1 MDGNK
6 DFLAV
11 VLTVVGVLG
20 FVGFFQ
26 FFGDELGVHS
36 RSSAVDVV
44 MSLVE
49 QGKRIVRNCTP
60 CHDFTSTRRL
70 TRVGPPLWEVVGRLV
85 ASVPEYKFSR
95 ALLQLGQQGGVWDE
109 PSLEQYLADPKGFA
123 PGNKMAFAGLHDVA
137 ERKALIE
144 YLKTLTSPKENLVA
158 PLIDQAILSLSA
170 DEDGSSF
177 DERIK
182 RGRIESE
189 KCGACHD
196 LSSEKKVI
204 IGPFLMGVVG
214 RPAGR
219 VVGFAFSQPF
229 MEAVAKGLE
238 VWNTKNL
245 DQFLTDP
252 KAMIPGTK
260 MVCVGIK
267 DHQRRKDLITYLKT
281 LK

>member
-36 RSSAVDVV
+36 NSSAVDVV
-44 MSLVE
+44 MSPVE
-49 QGKRIVRNCTP
+49 LGKRVARNCTP
-60 CHDFTSTRRL
+60 CHDLTSTRRL
-70 TRVGPPLWEVVGRLV
+70 TRVGPPLWEVVGRPV
-85 ASVPEYKFSR
+85 ASVPEYTFSR
-95 ALLQLGQQGGVWDE
+95 VLFQFGQRGAVWDE
-109 PSLEQYLADPKGFA
+109 RSLDQYLADPKEFI

-144 YLKTLTSPKENLVA
+144 YLKTLMSPKESLMA

-170 DEDGSSF
+170 DADGSSF

-182 RGRIESE
+182 RGRMESE

-196 LSSEKKVI
+196 LSSEKKMI

-214 RPAGR
+214 RPAGS

-229 MEAVAKGLE
+229 MEAVEKGLR

-245 DQFLTDP
+245 DQFLADP

-260 MVCVGIK
+260 MVFAGIR

>member
-36 RSSAVDVV
+36 GPSAVDVV
-44 MSLVE
+44 MSPVE
-49 QGKRIVRNCTP
+49 LGKRIVRNCTP
-60 CHDFTSTRRL
+60 CHDLTSTRRL
-70 TRVGPPLWEVVGRLV
+70 TRVGPPLWEVVGRPV

-95 ALLQLGQQGGVWDE
+95 ALLQVGQQGGVWDE
-109 PSLEQYLADPKGFA
+109 PSLDQYLADPKEFV
-123 PGNKMAFAGLHDVA
+123 PGNKMAFAGLHDAA
-137 ERKALIE
+137 ERRALIE
-144 YLKTLTSPKENLVA
+144 YLKTLISPKENLVA

-177 DERIK
+177 DERVK

-219 VVGFAFSQPF
+219 VVGFDFSQPF
-229 MEAVAKGLE
+229 MEAVAQGLE

-252 KAMIPGTK
+252 KAMISGTK

-267 DHQRRKDLITYLKT
+267 DQQRRKDLITYLKT

>member
-36 RSSAVDVV
+36 GPSAVDVV
-44 MSLVE
+44 MSPVE
-49 QGKRIVRNCTP
+49 LGKRIVRNCTP
-60 CHDFTSTRRL
+60 CHDLTSTRRL
-70 TRVGPPLWEVVGRLV
+70 TRVGPPLWEVVGRPV

-95 ALLQLGQQGGVWDE
+95 ALLQVGQQGGVWDE
-109 PSLEQYLADPKGFA
+109 PSLDQYLADPKEFV
-123 PGNKMAFAGLHDVA
+123 PGNKMAFAGLHDAA
-137 ERKALIE
+137 ERRALIE
-144 YLKTLTSPKENLVA
+144 YLKTLISPKENLVA

-177 DERIK
+177 DERVK

-219 VVGFAFSQPF
+219 VVGFDFSQPF
-229 MEAVAKGLE
+229 MEAVAQGLE

-252 KAMIPGTK
+252 KAMISGTK